1 MGLTKD
7 NGMLIDIQYVNN
19 KGDDAYLYTI
29 WNELDTGE
37 KNLSIEKNPTRLI

>member
-19 KGDDAYLYTI
+19 KGEDDCLYTI
-29 WNELDTGE
+29 WKDLDTGE
-37 KNLSIEKNPTRLI
+37 KIYL